1 MYPVNQ
7 TKAWWKVETSNAD
20 KEFISVKEDWSSRKS
35 DKHERIIGNTV
46 YKACV
51 FQGKSSIYLQLLKCS
66 NSIFSS

>member
-7 TKAWWKVETSNAD
+7 TKAWWKVEISNAD
-20 KEFISVKEDWSSRKS
+20 KEFISVKEDLTHQEKS

-51 FQGKSSIYLQLLKCS
+51 FQGKSLIYFITVKMQ
-66 NSIFSS
+66 